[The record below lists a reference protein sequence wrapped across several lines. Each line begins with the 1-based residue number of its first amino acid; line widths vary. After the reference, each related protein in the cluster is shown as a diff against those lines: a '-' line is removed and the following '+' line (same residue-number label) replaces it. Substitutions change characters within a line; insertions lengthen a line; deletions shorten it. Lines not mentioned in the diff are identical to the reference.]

1 MNHPEPVLEM
11 YNYHAWTNG
20 VIIDRLNELPEHVYH
35 KEIQSGFSS
44 VSKVL
49 SHIYLTDYAW
59 FDIISGISMDEAMAS
74 SSELKEEVEKKS
86 IEEMKKTFMDLYERN
101 KALLSTVDM
110 EKVMVV
116 DNPYAGSLETTISE
130 SVLHVVTHG
139 SYHRGNIATMLRQM
153 GHTSVMQDFGLYLYT
168 KSNIKL
174 YTISW
179 IGGMYRWMNLLAPVF
194 TVHMM
199 CIVRLVF

>member
-1 MNHPEPVLEM
+1 MNHLEPVLEM
-11 YNYHAWTNG
+11 YNYHAWANG
-20 VIIDRLNELPEHVYH
+20 VIIDRLNELPEHIYH

-49 SHIYLTDYAW
+49 SHIYLTDYTW

-86 IEEMKKTFMDLYERN
+86 IEEMKKIFIDLYKRN
-101 KALLSTVDM
+101 KALLSTEDM
-110 EKVMVV
+110 EKIMVV

-153 GHTSVMQDFGLYLYT
+153 GHTSVMQDFVLYLYT
-168 KSNIKL
+168 K
-174 YTISW
+174 
-179 IGGMYRWMNLLAPVF
+179 
-194 TVHMM
+194 
-199 CIVRLVF
+199 

>member
-11 YNYHAWTNG
+11 YNYHAWANG

-35 KEIQSGFSS
+35 KEIQSAFSS

-59 FDIISGISMDEAMAS
+59 FDIISGISMDEAMAY

-168 KSNIKL
+168 K
-174 YTISW
+174 
-179 IGGMYRWMNLLAPVF
+179 
-194 TVHMM
+194 
-199 CIVRLVF
+199 

>member
-11 YNYHAWTNG
+11 YNYHAWANG
-20 VIIDRLNELPEHVYH
+20 VIIDRLNELPEHIYH

-49 SHIYLTDYAW
+49 SHIYLTDYTW

-74 SSELKEEVEKKS
+74 SSELKKEVEKKS
-86 IEEMKKTFMDLYERN
+86 IEEMKKIFIDLYERN
-101 KALLSTVDM
+101 KAILSTEDM

-130 SVLHVVTHG
+130 SVLHIVTHG

-168 KSNIKL
+168 K
-174 YTISW
+174 
-179 IGGMYRWMNLLAPVF
+179 
-194 TVHMM
+194 
-199 CIVRLVF
+199 

>member
-11 YNYHAWTNG
+11 YNYHAWANG

-74 SSELKEEVEKKS
+74 SSELKEGVEKKS
-86 IEEMKKTFMDLYERN
+86 IEEMKKTFIDLYERN

-116 DNPYAGSLETTISE
+116 NNPYAGSLETTISE

-168 KSNIKL
+168 K
-174 YTISW
+174 
-179 IGGMYRWMNLLAPVF
+179 
-194 TVHMM
+194 
-199 CIVRLVF
+199 

>member
-11 YNYHAWTNG
+11 YNYHAWANG

-86 IEEMKKTFMDLYERN
+86 IEEMKKVFIDLYERN

-168 KSNIKL
+168 K
-174 YTISW
+174 
-179 IGGMYRWMNLLAPVF
+179 
-194 TVHMM
+194 
-199 CIVRLVF
+199 

>member
-1 MNHPEPVLEM
+1 MNHPELVLEM
-11 YNYHAWTNG
+11 YNYHAWANG
-20 VIIDRLNELPEHVYH
+20 VIIDRLIELPEHVYH

-74 SSELKEEVEKKS
+74 FSELKEEVEKKS

-168 KSNIKL
+168 K
-174 YTISW
+174 
-179 IGGMYRWMNLLAPVF
+179 
-194 TVHMM
+194 
-199 CIVRLVF
+199 

>member
-11 YNYHAWTNG
+11 YNYHAWANG
-20 VIIDRLNELPEHVYH
+20 VIIDRLNELPEHIYH
-35 KEIQSGFSS
+35 KEIQSDFSS

-49 SHIYLTDYAW
+49 SHIYLTDYTW

-74 SSELKEEVEKKS
+74 SSKLKKEVEKKS
-86 IEEMKKTFMDLYERN
+86 IEEMKKIFIDLYERN
-101 KALLSTVDM
+101 KALLSTEDM

-130 SVLHVVTHG
+130 SVLHIVTHG

-168 KSNIKL
+168 K
-174 YTISW
+174 
-179 IGGMYRWMNLLAPVF
+179 
-194 TVHMM
+194 
-199 CIVRLVF
+199 

>member
-11 YNYHAWTNG
+11 YNYHAWANG

-116 DNPYAGSLETTISE
+116 DNPYAGSLETTIFE

-153 GHTSVMQDFGLYLYT
+153 GHNSVMQDFGLYLYT
-168 KSNIKL
+168 
-174 YTISW
+174 
-179 IGGMYRWMNLLAPVF
+179 P
-194 TVHMM
+194 
-199 CIVRLVF
+199 

>member
-11 YNYHAWTNG
+11 YNYHAWANG

-59 FDIISGISMDEAMAS
+59 FDIISGISMNEAMAS

-101 KALLSTVDM
+101 KALLSIVDM

-116 DNPYAGSLETTISE
+116 DNPYAGLLETSISE

-153 GHTSVMQDFGLYLYT
+153 GHTSVMQDFGLYLYS
-168 KSNIKL
+168 K
-174 YTISW
+174 
-179 IGGMYRWMNLLAPVF
+179 
-194 TVHMM
+194 
-199 CIVRLVF
+199 

>member
-11 YNYHAWTNG
+11 YNYHAWANG

-59 FDIISGISMDEAMAS
+59 FDIISGISMNEAMAS

-86 IEEMKKTFMDLYERN
+86 IEEMKKHLWTCT
-101 KALLSTVDM
+101 K
-110 EKVMVV
+110 
-116 DNPYAGSLETTISE
+116 ETK
-130 SVLHVVTHG
+130 H
-139 SYHRGNIATMLRQM
+139 
-153 GHTSVMQDFGLYLYT
+153 F
-168 KSNIKL
+168 
-174 YTISW
+174 
-179 IGGMYRWMNLLAPVF
+179 
-194 TVHMM
+194 
-199 CIVRLVF
+199 

>member
-11 YNYHAWTNG
+11 YNYHAWANG
-20 VIIDRLNELPEHVYH
+20 VIIDRLNELPEHIYH

-59 FDIISGISMDEAMAS
+59 FDIISGISMDEAIAS

-86 IEEMKKTFMDLYERN
+86 IEEMKKTFIDLYERN

-110 EKVMVV
+110 KKVMVV

-168 KSNIKL
+168 K
-174 YTISW
+174 
-179 IGGMYRWMNLLAPVF
+179 
-194 TVHMM
+194 
-199 CIVRLVF
+199 

>member
-11 YNYHAWTNG
+11 YNYHAWANG

-86 IEEMKKTFMDLYERN
+86 IEEMKKTFIDLYERN

-110 EKVMVV
+110 GKVMVV
-116 DNPYAGSLETTISE
+116 DNPYAGSLETSISE

-168 KSNIKL
+168 K
-174 YTISW
+174 
-179 IGGMYRWMNLLAPVF
+179 
-194 TVHMM
+194 
-199 CIVRLVF
+199 

>member
-1 MNHPEPVLEM
+1 
-11 YNYHAWTNG
+11 
-20 VIIDRLNELPEHVYH
+20 
-35 KEIQSGFSS
+35 
-44 VSKVL
+44 
-49 SHIYLTDYAW
+49 
-59 FDIISGISMDEAMAS
+59 MAS

-168 KSNIKL
+168 K
-174 YTISW
+174 
-179 IGGMYRWMNLLAPVF
+179 
-194 TVHMM
+194 
-199 CIVRLVF
+199 